1 MVAAVLSRVSATAL
15 ALLALAAPASAAAPE
30 RVPGKLAFTT
40 EAGTFHA
47 TRAITRTLFATDDPD
62 GRRLAVWSERDGRGV
77 TALHVKVVGSGGD
90 PVTSTEIGFRA
101 RPGRALPR
109 LRRALQRASDQRGGE
124 VESYVAE
131 GPYEDA
137 TTAGRSRRSCR
148 RGASTRA
155 PTPPTSRSRGCSRPR
170 GYGVL
175 VDNDRDEP
183 LPARPGRLGRLERRG
198 RGAAARP
205 ARLRRPAPRATCC
218 AASARASAA
227 SRAAAAPFF
236 FGPWYQPRR
245 RRARRPRRAAGER
258 DAPLLGRADLHALP
272 AVRDAGRPRGRRARA
287 RASASTTPGSRSPPT
302 STR

>member
-1 MVAAVLSRVSATAL
+1 MVAGVLSRVSATAL

-62 GRRLAVWSERDGRGV
+62 GRRLAVWSEPDGRGV

-101 RPGRALPR
+101 RPGERYLGFGERSNAV
-109 LRRALQRASDQRGGE
+109 DQRGGE

-131 GPYEDA
+131 GPYEEDDRAVIPAFVPPWGYHPRPDA
-137 TTAGRSRRSCR
+137 TYFPIPWLLSTA
-148 RGASTRA
+148 
-155 PTPPTSRSRGCSRPR
+155 

-175 VDNDRDEP
+175 VDNPETSFYRLDQDGSGTWSVAVEAARLDLRVFAGPRPADVLRRFIERVGP
-183 LPARPGRLGRLERRG
+183 PARGGRAVLLRPLVPAAGRRAG
-198 RGAAARP
+198 RSWR
-205 ARLRRPAPRATCC
+205 
-218 AASARASAA
+218 
-227 SRAAAAPFF
+227 RAA
-236 FGPWYQPRR
+236 
-245 RRARRPRRAAGER
+245 RARRAA
-258 DAPLLGRADLHALP
+258 LGRADLHALP
-272 AVRDAGRPRGRRARA
+272 AVRVAGRPRGRRAGA
-287 RASASTTPGSRSPPT
+287 RRGLPRRRGSRSPPT